1 MIDSLSARAQLAIEE
16 SVRLRRQRRMLEDS
30 HDRLLDDLR
39 RSTFESAMYR
49 SEIKS
54 LRDNRE

>member
-1 MIDSLSARAQLAIEE
+1 MIDSLFARAQLAIEE
-16 SVRLRRQRRMLEDS
+16 SARLREQRRMLENS
-30 HDRLLDDLR
+30 HDRLLGDLR

-49 SEIKS
+49 SEIKA